1 MLKKLVV
8 ALVVLMAFSVLVV
21 ACGGGDETTTTTA
34 VTGSTG
40 STETTAPAVTTTA
53 GAASSTTA
61 PAAAALTIRLQGAF
75 PEGGAHYYYF
85 DTFCQSVAK
94 YSNGTLNVVWGAGP
108 EAIPANELPEAIKND
123 AVELVF
129 APYSYLVSFAPVLQA
144 VKLMDPAST
153 RANGGMAYLNEVSEQ
168 SLNAHFLGRASDGV
182 SFVVAMNKKID
193 TLADFKGT
201 TVRASAALS
210 PLLSALGAGVV
221 SMPLGDI
228 YDALQRNVVGGA
240 GLVLTDITDNSLQ
253 EVLKY
258 LIQPGIYLSDSSLLI
273 AMGTWNKL
281 DDVQK
286 AALSKASEDW
296 EVDSKIHNTAIAADV
311 MKTITAAGMQVI
323 ELQGAERD
331 AWLKTASDVVWAEA
345 EKADPTVAAKLK
357 SFVQ

>member
-1 MLKKLVV
+1 MLRKMVV
-8 ALVVLMAFSVLVV
+8 LLVVLMTLSVLVV
-21 ACGGGDETTTTTA
+21 ACGGEEATTTTA
-34 VTGSTG
+34 VTG
-40 STETTAPAVTTTA
+40 STETTAPAVTTTVAAGPTTTAA
-53 GAASSTTA
+53 GAE
-61 PAAAALTIRLQGAF
+61 ALTIRMQGAF

-85 DTFCQSVAK
+85 EKFCQSVAE

-144 VKLMDPAST
+144 VKLMDPATT

-168 SLNAHFLGRASDGV
+168 TLNAHFLGRASDGV
-182 SFVVAMNKKID
+182 SFVVAMNKQIA

-201 TVRASAALS
+201 TVRASPALS
-210 PLLSALGAGVV
+210 PLLTALEAGAV

-228 YDALQRNVVGGA
+228 YDALERNVVGGA

-258 LIQPGIYLSDSSLLI
+258 LIQPGVYLSDSSLLVT
-273 AMGTWNKL
+273 MGTWNKL

-286 AALSKASEDW
+286 GALSKASEEW
-296 EVDSKIHNTAIAADV
+296 EIDSKIHNTQISADV
-311 MKTITAAGMQVI
+311 MKTITDAGMQVI
-323 ELQGAERD
+323 ELQGAERET
-331 AWLKTASDVVWAEA
+331 WLKTASDVVWAEA
-345 EKADPTVAAKLK
+345 EKADAAVAEKLK
-357 SFVQ
+357 SFIK